1 MFIIDIGIAAAAI
14 DPAILGNLA
23 SPVGVNNFLRIKLS
37 KSANPEVIAPG
48 TPGGE
53 GINFEPAESRDLIK
67 SRLVITISV
76 KLKNVD
82 KLVIDFVILS
92 NCLPIVF
99 NDTTKPFRI
108 VIIFLIVGLFGLGQP
123 LANTVFNIG
132 GI

>member
-23 SPVGVNNFLRIKLS
+23 SPIGVNNFLRIILS
-37 KSANPEVIAPG
+37 KSAKPDVTAPG

-53 GINFEPAESRDLIK
+53 GINFEPADKADLIK
-67 SRLVITISV
+67 SRLVNTISV
-76 KLKNVD
+76 KFKNVD
-82 KLVIDFVILS
+82 KPVIAWVTLFNWTPIL
-92 NCLPIVF
+92 F
-99 NDTTKPFRI
+99 KDTTKPFLI
-108 VIIFLIVGLFGLGQP
+108 VIIFWIVGLFGLGQP